1 MSRRTED
8 LPKGQVTTLSS
19 IPKVD
24 TDTLGIHSSED
35 LSLFVIFR
43 RFVALAV
50 CAACWIF
57 FFAVAYQITFE
68 ERGFDSVFVIW
79 LSFSLISSLFLA
91 SIGNQKK
98 ESKEDE

>member
-1 MSRRTED
+1 M
-8 LPKGQVTTLSS
+8 TTLKDVPIRPIAETTTLYSS
-19 IPKVD
+19 A
-24 TDTLGIHSSED
+24 ED
-35 LSLFVIFR
+35 SSLFVIFR